1 MRYELHILSFFNVEV
16 VLPFQ
21 QIFVHVHMMAD
32 KLKKSR
38 PFGLPSLWTFS
49 HPMCNIENIV
59 L

>member
-38 PFGLPSLWTFS
+38 PFGLPSGHSVIPCVTLR
-49 HPMCNIENIV
+49 I
-59 L
+59 